1 MTPPDFTPPD
11 WQARL
16 DKLLAP
22 VPGDDP
28 CGPSLR
34 YNPAIN
40 EIRRAREADDASL
53 PLGDW
58 ERPLKRADWG
68 SVQTLGLTLIEG
80 CSKDLQVA
88 CWVLE
93 AATVQYQLAG
103 FEAGLALVCGLIER
117 HWDGLHPRLD
127 EGDSDARV
135 APLSW
140 LNETLPLVLRLEI
153 KLMPLPE
160 RKPPRLTLEDW
171 ERLGRVDKSAR
182 TDKKARAKTPE
193 EPDLPARHEL
203 VQMAGQP
210 AALAYL
216 QQLRDQLDRVDR
228 AWFGLSALLDTRLGR
243 DSPSL
248 SQVADMLRLM
258 SNVVDQLLAGRGRT
272 APPLPSPTE
281 DAMPQ
286 SEPTDPCAT
295 PADAPP
301 PSAAN
306 LVLDSR
312 ESAYLLLERIA
323 DFLQRTEPH
332 NPTPYLIRRAL
343 HWGRLPLPELMQEVM
358 REEGDLNRLFAVL
371 GLGKPSK

>member
-1 MTPPDFTPPD
+1 MNPPDFTPPD

-16 DKLLAP
+16 DKLLGP

-93 AATVQYQLAG
+93 AATAQHQLAG
-103 FEAGLALVCGLIER
+103 LEAGLELVCGLIEQ

-127 EGDSDARV
+127 DGDSEARV
-135 APLSW
+135 APLAW
-140 LNETLPLVLRLEI
+140 LNETLPRVLRLEI
-153 KLMPLPE
+153 KLMQLPD

-171 ERLGRVDKSAR
+171 ERQGRVDKNVR
-182 TDKKARAKTPE
+182 TDKKARPQNA
-193 EPDLPARHEL
+193 EPDLPTRPEL
-203 VQMAGQP
+203 VQLAGQP
-210 AALAYL
+210 AALDYL

-228 AWFGLSALLDTRLGR
+228 SWCHLSALLDDRLDQ

-248 SQVADMLRLM
+248 SQVTDMLRLM
-258 SNVVDQLLAGRGRT
+258 ANAVDQLLAGRRQP
-272 APPLPSPTE
+272 APPIPSTSA
-281 DAMPQ
+281 DAMPPL
-286 SEPTDPCAT
+286 EPAAPCAVAAS
-295 PADAPP
+295 PAVL
-301 PSAAN
+301 SAAN

-323 DFLQRTEPH
+323 EFLQQTEPH

-343 HWGRLPLPELMQEVM
+343 HWGRLPLPELMQEVL

-371 GLGKPSK
+371 GLGKPPK

>member
-11 WQARL
+11 WQTRIS
-16 DKLLAP
+16 KLLEP

-68 SVQTLGLTLIEG
+68 SVQMLGLTLIEG

-93 AATVQYQLAG
+93 AATAQHQLAG
-103 FEAGLALVCGLIER
+103 LAAGLELVCGLIEQ

-127 EGDSDARV
+127 DGESDARV
-135 APLSW
+135 APLTW
-140 LNETLPLVLRLEI
+140 LNETLPRVLRLEI
-153 KLMPLPE
+153 KLMPLPD
-160 RKPPRLTLEDW
+160 RKPPRLTLEEW
-171 ERLGRVDKSAR
+171 ERQGRLDKNTR
-182 TDKKARAKTPE
+182 TKNPA
-193 EPDLPARHEL
+193 PDLPARHEL
-203 VQMAGQP
+203 VQLAGQP

-216 QQLRDQLDRVDR
+216 QQLRDQLDHVDR
-228 AWFGLSALLDTRLGR
+228 AWFHLSALLDTRLGR

-258 SNVVDQLLAGRGRT
+258 ANAVDQLLAGRRQP
-272 APPLPSPTE
+272 APSIPAPTE

-286 SEPTDPCAT
+286 PEQADPCAA
-295 PADAPP
+295 PAGASPL
-301 PSAAN
+301 SAAN

-312 ESAYLLLERIA
+312 ESAYLLLARIA

-343 HWGRLPLPELMQEVM
+343 HWGRLSLPELMQEVL

-371 GLGKPSK
+371 GLDKPPK